1 MAPLERFVI
10 NRYLRRID
18 TAPIFVKVKFFCR
31 LRIDCPHS
39 CIKVARAGGTII
51 RLMMEIHAKTARNP
65 IDFWTGTFR
74 PDAKAL
80 VRILKL
86 RYRFLTKDRQ
96 NELSVFIGCAINESP

>member
-1 MAPLERFVI
+1 MPPFEHFVI
-10 NRYLRRID
+10 NRDLRRIG

-65 IDFWTGTFR
+65 IDFWTGTLDQMRR
-74 PDAKAL
+74 PSL
-80 VRILKL
+80 GFCYL
-86 RYRFLTKDRQ
+86 
-96 NELSVFIGCAINESP
+96 AIDS

>member
-65 IDFWTGTFR
+65 IDFWTGALEFR

-80 VRILKL
+80 VRILIFDL
-86 RYRFLTKDRQ
+86 ETIG
-96 NELSVFIGCAINESP
+96 VFSSSDC

>member
-1 MAPLERFVI
+1 MEHFVI
-10 NRYLRRID
+10 NRDLRRIG

-65 IDFWTGTFR
+65 IDFWTLDQMQR
-74 PDAKAL
+74 PSL
-80 VRILKL
+80 EFLFLIWKL
-86 RYRFLTKDRQ
+86 LEFSHPLIA
-96 NELSVFIGCAINESP
+96 NV